1 MLFAPV
7 HLGGTALPAE
17 ALTAEVRTLE
27 KKVAELNGKLSESK
41 LDEILRNVRETGGV
55 KIVTARLD
63 ADADTLHS
71 LCDKLRTEHP
81 DMAVLLAAVAD
92 GKVML
97 AAGVGK
103 DALKNGPDETKA
115 PDTTADTEAPK
126 KPTVKEDPLPTFA
139 APCDGALMAKYSGTT
154 PVFSLTMED
163 WRTHGGVDLYASAG
177 SDIRACA
184 DGVISEVWDDPMM
197 GKCISVEHSG
207 KAVSVYKN
215 LCDELPAGIEKGAAV
230 KCGDVIA
237 AAGESALAE
246 IADEGHLHFEMTV
259 GGKAVDPCDYIS
271 FSGDQTYEE

>member
-1 MLFAPV
+1 MKNSESQTSKTQSLYVPLLVLLMSVAVVVAIAGAVAKNITKKPAPDV
-7 HLGGTALPAE
+7 AE
-17 ALTAEVRTLE
+17 TTAEP
-27 KKVAELNGKLSESK
+27 KKDEDAFAFGK
-41 LDEILRNVRETGGV
+41 
-55 KIVTARLD
+55 
-63 ADADTLHS
+63 
-71 LCDKLRTEHP
+71 
-81 DMAVLLAAVAD
+81 D
-92 GKVML
+92 GKDTEEDS
-97 AAGVGK
+97 AKDTKDTK
-103 DALKNGPDETKA
+103 DALKNDSDETKA

-126 KPTVKEDPLPTFA
+126 TPTVKEDPLPTFA
-139 APCDGALMAKYSGTT
+139 APCGGAIMTKYSGTT

-246 IADEGHLHFEMTV
+246 IADEGHLHFELTV
-259 GGKAVDPCDYIS
+259 GGKTVDPCDYIS